1 MNTEH
6 SKIILWLKTSNP
18 LEKTSQK
25 RRKAIHP
32 PLQFQA
38 TYKSSSEYRTYYN
51 QYLENPKKAAQPESV
66 TEAVSW
72 EVKSTVS
79 KEPATDSP
87 KLPSSDEDYLKK
99 FLKDAKLIIQYNTM
113 KEVSGPIQPP
123 MVMWG
128 SLCVEDEQETPINFG
143 PRRAKEG

>member
-6 SKIILWLKTSNP
+6 SKISLWLKTSNP
-18 LEKTSQK
+18 FENTSQK

-38 TYKSSSEYRTYYN
+38 THKSSSEYLTYYN
-51 QYLENPKKAAQPESV
+51 QYLDKPKKAAQPEIV
-66 TEAVSW
+66 IEAVSW
-72 EVKSTVS
+72 EVKSTIS

-87 KLPSSDEDYLKK
+87 KLPSSEEDYFKK
-99 FLKDAKLIIQYNTM
+99 FLKDAKLIAQYNTT

-128 SLCVEDEQETPINFG
+128 SLCDEDEQETPINFG
-143 PRRAKEG
+143 PRR

>member
-6 SKIILWLKTSNP
+6 SKIILWLKTSKP
-18 LEKTSQK
+18 AEKTSQK

-38 TYKSSSEYRTYYN
+38 TYKSSSDYRMFCHR
-51 QYLENPKKAAQPESV
+51 YLINKQKPLQPESV

-72 EVKSTVS
+72 EVKSSIT

-87 KLPSSDEDYLKK
+87 KLPSSDEDYMKK
-99 FLKDAKLIIQYNTM
+99 FLKDAKLITQYNTM

-128 SLCVEDEQETPINFG
+128 SLCVEEEQETPINFG